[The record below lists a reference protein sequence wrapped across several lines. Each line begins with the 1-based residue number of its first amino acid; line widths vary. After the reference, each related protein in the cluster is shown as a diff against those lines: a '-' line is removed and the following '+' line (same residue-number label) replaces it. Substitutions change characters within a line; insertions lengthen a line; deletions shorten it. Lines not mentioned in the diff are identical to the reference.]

1 MGQSFSFIDIIF
13 LALVTGFLV
22 LRLRSVLGRRTGNE
36 KSPQDAK
43 RQGSD
48 NVVSL
53 PNRNEPSEDDD
64 DDQPAPL
71 GSWSKVTGTIDS
83 AAEPGLNAI
92 RAADASFDDNRFL
105 AGARAAFEMILTA
118 YTNGDVKTLRDLLAD
133 SVYTPFAQAIAERQ
147 ARGETMVCE
156 LISFKSV
163 TLTQAA
169 MEGNTAKVSVRFVS
183 EQLILVR
190 DSSDNVVEGDP
201 TQIDVVTD
209 DWTFSRDV
217 TSRNPNWFL
226 SVTSSPDR

>member
-1 MGQSFSFIDIIF
+1 
-13 LALVTGFLV
+13 
-22 LRLRSVLGRRTGNE
+22 
-36 KSPQDAK
+36 
-43 RQGSD
+43 
-48 NVVSL
+48 
-53 PNRNEPSEDDD
+53 
-64 DDQPAPL
+64 
-71 GSWSKVTGTIDS
+71 
-83 AAEPGLNAI
+83 
-92 RAADASFDDNRFL
+92 
-105 AGARAAFEMILTA
+105 MILTA